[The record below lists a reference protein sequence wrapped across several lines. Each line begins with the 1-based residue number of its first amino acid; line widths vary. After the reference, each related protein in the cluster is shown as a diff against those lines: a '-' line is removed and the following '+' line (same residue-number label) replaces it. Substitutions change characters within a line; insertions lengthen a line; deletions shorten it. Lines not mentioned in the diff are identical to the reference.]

1 MTPSFVFARVIFH
14 AEALRVQRRNKH
26 SFEFLM
32 KMLFQ
37 YDNPETGS
45 SNPEVYSCWDSE
57 RDSFSD
63 NWVMNITVGC
73 INDN

>member
-37 YDNPETGS
+37 YTDNPERELKLR
-45 SNPEVYSCWDSE
+45 NVQLL
-57 RDSFSD
+57 RQ
-63 NWVMNITVGC
+63 
-73 INDN
+73 